1 MLKINMEY
9 RRGILFLR
17 LRGNLNMNTVS
28 KFEEYTLPIL
38 KNYGIKYVVYN
49 LNELKCIDKSGIES
63 INKSKKLVANNKG
76 KVLLVNNR
84 NNDNQFD
91 LHMISNELVALDL
104 LTT

>member
-17 LRGNLNMNTVS
+17 LRGNLNTNTAPR
-28 KFEEYTLPIL
+28 FEEYTLPIL

-49 LNELKCIDKSGIES
+49 LNELKYIDKSGIES
-63 INKSKKLVANNKG
+63 INKSRSLVANNKG
-76 KVLLVNNR
+76 KVLLVNSSF
-84 NNDNQFD
+84 NNKLD
-91 LHMISNELVALDL
+91 LQNISNELVALDL

>member
-17 LRGNLNMNTVS
+17 LRGNLNTNTVP

-49 LNELKCIDKSGIES
+49 LNELKYIDKSGIDS
-63 INKSKKLVANNKG
+63 INKSKQLVANNKG

-84 NNDNQFD
+84 NNTQFD
-91 LHMISNELVALDL
+91 LHKISNELVALDL